1 MEKELNNEM
10 IGFKISSEKKEK
22 LDSIANNMNIS
33 SSVLL
38 RQLVDIFFDD
48 PFSLSLHNMII
59 QSGSESANSNY
70 FLYRCNLNALNSINT
85 DVLDE
90 SVKNALIDFMN
101 ALAKSTGEHTVS
113 RLQNI
118 SIGSNNLSQ
127 TPSKY

>member
-22 LDSIANNMNIS
+22 FDSIANNMNIS

-48 PFSLSLHNMII
+48 PFSLSLHNIII
-59 QSGSESANSNY
+59 QSGSETANSNY
-70 FLYRCNLNALNSINT
+70 FLYRCNLNALNSIDT

-90 SVKNALIDFMN
+90 SVKNALIDLIN
-101 ALAKSTGEHTVS
+101 KLAKSTGQNTIS
-113 RLQNI
+113 KSLQKKVN
-118 SIGSNNLSQ
+118 Q
-127 TPSKY
+127 TH

>member
-1 MEKELNNEM
+1 MEKELNTEM
-10 IGFKISSEKKEK
+10 IGFKISPKKKEK

-70 FLYRCNLNALNSINT
+70 FLYRCNLNALNSIDT

-90 SVKNALIDFMN
+90 SVKNALIDLFN
-101 ALAKSTGEHTVS
+101 KLAKSTGQNTIS
-113 RLQNI
+113 KSLQEKVN
-118 SIGSNNLSQ
+118 Q
-127 TPSKY
+127 KH

>member
-1 MEKELNNEM
+1 MH
-10 IGFKISSEKKEK
+10 
-22 LDSIANNMNIS
+22 D
-33 SSVLL
+33 V
-38 RQLVDIFFDD
+38 
-48 PFSLSLHNMII
+48 II

-70 FLYRCNLNALNSINT
+70 FLYRCNLNALNSIDT

>member
-70 FLYRCNLNALNSINT
+70 FLYRCNLNALNSIDT

-90 SVKNALIDFMN
+90 SVKNALIDLFN
-101 ALAKSTGEHTVS
+101 KLAKSTGQNTIS
-113 RLQNI
+113 KSLQEKVN
-118 SIGSNNLSQ
+118 Q
-127 TPSKY
+127 KH

>member
-70 FLYRCNLNALNSINT
+70 FLYRCNLNALNSIDT

>member
-48 PFSLSLHNMII
+48 PFSLSLHNIII
-59 QSGSESANSNY
+59 QSGSETANSNY
-70 FLYRCNLNALNSINT
+70 FLYRCNLNALNSIDT

-90 SVKNALIDFMN
+90 SVKNALIDLIN
-101 ALAKSTGEHTVS
+101 KLAKSTGQNTIS
-113 RLQNI
+113 KSLQEKVN
-118 SIGSNNLSQ
+118 Q
-127 TPSKY
+127 KH

>member
-90 SVKNALIDFMN
+90 SVKNALIDLFN
-101 ALAKSTGEHTVS
+101 KLAKSTGQNTIS
-113 RLQNI
+113 KSLQEKVN
-118 SIGSNNLSQ
+118 Q
-127 TPSKY
+127 KH

>member
-1 MEKELNNEM
+1 MEKELNNEL

-22 LDSIANNMNIS
+22 FDSIANNMNIS

-70 FLYRCNLNALNSINT
+70 FLYRCNLNALNSIDT

-90 SVKNALIDFMN
+90 SVKNALIDLIN
-101 ALAKSTGEHTVS
+101 KLAKSTGQNTIS
-113 RLQNI
+113 KSLQEKVN
-118 SIGSNNLSQ
+118 Q
-127 TPSKY
+127 KH

>member
-90 SVKNALIDFMN
+90 SVKNALIDLIN
-101 ALAKSTGEHTVS
+101 KLAKSTGQNTIS
-113 RLQNI
+113 KSLQEKVN
-118 SIGSNNLSQ
+118 Q
-127 TPSKY
+127 KH

>member
-1 MEKELNNEM
+1 MAENTEM
-10 IGFKISSEKKEK
+10 IGFKISSEKKGK
-22 LDSIANNMNIS
+22 LDSIANNMGVN
-33 SSVLL
+33 SSVLM
-38 RQLVDIFFDD
+38 RQLVDVFVAD
-48 PFSLSLHNMII
+48 PFALVMHDVII

-70 FLYRCNLNALNSINT
+70 FLYRCNLNALNSIDT

-90 SVKNALIDFMN
+90 SVKNSLIDFMN

>member
-22 LDSIANNMNIS
+22 FDSIANNMNIS

-90 SVKNALIDFMN
+90 SVKNALIDLIN
-101 ALAKSTGEHTVS
+101 KLAKSTGQNTIS
-113 RLQNI
+113 KSLQKKVN
-118 SIGSNNLSQ
+118 Q
-127 TPSKY
+127 TH